1 MPGVNSFSN
10 SQSRDVMPASESSET
25 MREPSPCRKSLPESC
40 YHVTICWPGHKLTI
54 RQEEDNEEAVL
65 FHVKYRILT

>member
-10 SQSRDVMPASESSET
+10 SQSRDVMPTSESSDT

-40 YHVTICWPGHKLTI
+40 YQVTIYWSEHKLTI
-54 RQEEDNEEAVL
+54 HQEEDNEEAVL
-65 FHVKYRILT
+65 FRIKYSILT